1 MNLLKRHLSGSAK
14 RFYRIYR
21 TAKSNLQAMT
31 LFFCYSTSPDRSA
44 TILKLAQNLRSRR
57 KLACP
62 LCNTKSYFSIFGFPP
77 RINAQCE
84 TCGSLERH
92 RLLKLYLDR
101 NSGRLQGKKLLH
113 FAPEPALRRVL
124 SSLAEEYIPSAFA
137 PTGNDLLLDI
147 ERIDLPDSAVD
158 AVVCSHVLEHVDDR
172 KALHELFRVTR
183 ARGVVYLMFPIIEGW
198 EATYEDVQITAPMD
212 RLAHFGQE
220 DHVRMYGRDVRRRI
234 TDAGF
239 SISEFTAGEPDVHR
253 YGLARGEKVFICVKA
268 V

>member
-14 RFYRIYR
+14 RFYR

-62 LCNTKSYFSIFGFPP
+62 LCNTESYFSIFGFPP